1 MYNNVV
7 DYRFLSKTNEECFI
21 ELTENT
27 FRTRIA
33 FNFKPDD
40 DFIGIAVCC
49 NYHFKGH
56 PIGHI
61 KDNGLILRQI
71 DGYKKRA
78 CFAIGETAIQ
88 AGPAL
93 IEEGKCKKNKEYFKE
108 GFATHHIL
116 KGLHVHI
123 GQKKSGNTDIGFSNN
138 LTFGEIIKKYENLNT
153 IEAIKL
159 PGLKRGAFLFQ
170 SKVQKISQ
178 GLETIPVALIFEPRL
193 EKVGNLFS
201 EIV

>member
-1 MYNNVV
+1 M

-27 FRTRIA
+27 FRTRLA
-33 FNFKPDD
+33 FNFKPSE

-56 PIGHI
+56 PLGYL
-61 KDNGLILRQI
+61 KDNGLVMRQI
-71 DGYKKRA
+71 EGHRKRA
-78 CFAIGETAIQ
+78 CFAIGDTIIQ

-93 IEEGKCKKNKEYFKE
+93 IVNGQKKKNKEYIEEEFS
-108 GFATHHIL
+108 THYIL

-123 GQKKSGNTDIGFSNN
+123 GRKKSGNIVVGFTHN
-138 LTFGEIIKKYENLNT
+138 LTFGQIIDKYDNLNT
-153 IEAIKL
+153 TEAIKL
-159 PGLKRGAFLFQ
+159 PGLKQGSFVFK
-170 SKVQKISQ
+170 SKSQ
-178 GLETIPVALIFEPRL
+178 TITSGLEIMPIALIFEPCI

-201 EIV
+201 EII